1 MAAFPNSGAAF
12 ALLIQPAATRCE
24 DANGIPALLKN
35 TYFSTLECIERSL
48 LRGFRMAPS
57 RSLAAAPTQN
67 IENNPMQSSR
77 RPLATGGV
85 GRKLDT
91 SGKSAAQFHHPG
103 IR

>member
-1 MAAFPNSGAAF
+1 MYRAIAIVG
-12 ALLIQPAATRCE
+12 
-24 DANGIPALLKN
+24 GIFGP
-35 TYFSTLECIERSL
+35 
-48 LRGFRMAPS
+48 
-57 RSLAAAPTQN
+57 PTKN